1 MVAIRVM
8 VMMTIVMMM
17 MKMKGTDFHRHHRH
31 HSSTR
36 HKLRS
41 RHLYL
46 RHHYHSHELDHAI
59 YTVTTNY
66 DGLRLPLPSS
76 SVSAVCIALDVHLIP
91 RLTEHHHG
99 RILGPGSVSSSTKR
113 SWASISLQQTLRR
126 ETSTWNLLAPTAEEN
141 WPCYEKAKETYRNCV
156 PTDLTVC
163 CKHLTCNSARIA
175 HLLLDA
181 NERCPLRRA
190 GPQCQARARRCVEV
204 LC

>member
-1 MVAIRVM
+1 
-8 VMMTIVMMM
+8 MMTIVMMM

-126 ETSTWNLLAPTAEEN
+126 ETSTWNLLAPTAEETGRVT
-141 WPCYEKAKETYRNCV
+141 KK
-156 PTDLTVC
+156 
-163 CKHLTCNSARIA
+163 
-175 HLLLDA
+175 
-181 NERCPLRRA
+181 LRR
-190 GPQCQARARRCVEV
+190 RIETVYR
-204 LC
+204 LI